1 MVFTA
6 LPHTATLMTPQPV
19 ARSPKP
25 EAGKESAV
33 FALQA
38 TSYKLQ
44 AAFTLIELLV
54 VTGIIAMI
62 SGLVLVNNNK
72 FGGAVLLENLAYDMA
87 LSLRQAQVYGISVQ
101 RFNNEFGAA
110 YGVHFT
116 RSAGGAQ
123 SIYVLFADAVN
134 KNGLYD
140 SGELVQST
148 IVAQGY
154 TISNLCANATGSE
167 TCTEASSL
175 DITFQRPE
183 PDAFIRISGA
193 GSLYESATI
202 TVKSPRDDVR
212 RIIVYANGQI
222 SVQ

>member
-1 MVFTA
+1 MRRYS
-6 LPHTATLMTPQPV
+6 LK
-19 ARSPKP
+19 PKTYNLSR
-25 EAGKESAV
+25 G
-33 FALQA
+33 
-38 TSYKLQ
+38 
-44 AAFTLIELLV
+44 FTLIELMV
-54 VTGIIAMI
+54 VTGIIAII

-101 RFNNEFGAA
+101 RFNGAFGAA

-116 RSAGGAQ
+116 PSAGGAQ
-123 SIYVLFADAVN
+123 SLYVLFADAVN

-148 IVAQGY
+148 KVAQGY
-154 TISNLCANATGSE
+154 TVSNLCANAAGSE
-167 TCTEASSL
+167 TCAQASAL

-183 PDAFIRISGA
+183 PDAYIRISGA

-202 TVKSPRDDVR
+202 TVSSPRGDTR
-212 RIIVYANGQI
+212 RITVYANGQI